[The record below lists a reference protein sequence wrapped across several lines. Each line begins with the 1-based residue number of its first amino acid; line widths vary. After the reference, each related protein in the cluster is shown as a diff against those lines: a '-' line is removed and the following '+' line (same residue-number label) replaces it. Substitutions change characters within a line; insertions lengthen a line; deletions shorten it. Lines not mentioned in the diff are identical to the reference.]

1 MKKQLP
7 SITDNSCKS
16 YSELIRPIGKFLTSS
31 IHAEHLAGL
40 ERGTRAAGRQFLIR
54 LTHAASA
61 GRSKRNDSLAC
72 EVIAFQEGIND
83 RGCHIPPN
91 GEANV
96 DRVIVSYVVTESL
109 NLRAGGHVTP
119 LAEKYATSFLLIENT
134 SQNLLVIL

>member
-1 MKKQLP
+1 M
-7 SITDNSCKS
+7 TVTAFS
-16 YSELIRPIGKFLTSS
+16 YLKLIRPIGKLLPGSV
-31 IHAEHLAGL
+31 HAEHLTSFEHGTGAAGL
-40 ERGTRAAGRQFLIR
+40 QLLIR